1 MRTVRDWLDEY
12 SASHRNPVNQKFHFA
27 CIPPIV
33 FSVLCAL
40 KAIPVGNVWLNPA
53 SIIAILALAY
63 YLKLSW
69 RLAMGLVVIF
79 AAFYMGALAIESAVG
94 SNLIWVAVA
103 IFVTGWIGQFIG
115 HHVEGARPS
124 FFKDLQFL
132 LIGPLWELAHVY
144 RLIGLPIDD
153 QAGSVLAKH

>member
-12 SASHRNPVNQKFHFA
+12 SASHTNTVNQKFHFA

-33 FSVLCAL
+33 FSALCAL

-63 YLKLSW
+63 YLRLSW
-69 RLAMGLVVIF
+69 RLATGLVVIF
-79 AAFYMGALAIESAVG
+79 SAFYMGALAIEAAVG

-103 IFVTGWIGQFIG
+103 IFIAGWIGQFIG

-144 RLIGLPIDD
+144 RVLGIPIDD
-153 QAGSVLAKH
+153 QASSVLVKH